1 MSDDYYNL
9 NGDPVKK
16 DSNPNGTG
24 TDSPYGQ
31 NPYGQNP
38 YEQNPYEQTSS
49 GQNPYEQNPS
59 GQNPYGQN
67 SSGQNPYNYGQ
78 NPYNNYSQY
87 PNTGMPQKQGPNAL
101 AVTAFILSILSP
113 LFCCCSTYGI
123 VVSLI
128 ASIAA
133 IILAILSKQKK
144 PFHGLAIAALIIG
157 VIFAVIS
164 AFLIICVVIVFSNP
178 ILMEQF
184 EDIYEDMYKN
194 ILQQNGYQM
203 DLFRILPF

>member
-16 DSNPNGTG
+16 DSDPNGTG
-24 TDSPYGQ
+24 TDNPYGQ

-38 YEQNPYEQTSS
+38 YEQT
-49 GQNPYEQNPS
+49 PS
-59 GQNPYGQN
+59 GQSPYGQN
-67 SSGQNPYNYGQ
+67 SSGQNPYSNGQNPYNHGQNSQ

-87 PNTGMPQKQGPNAL
+87 PNTGMPQNQGPNAL
-101 AVTAFILSILSP
+101 AVTAFVLSIISP

-133 IILAILSKQKK
+133 IVLAILSKRKR

-157 VIFAVIS
+157 AIFAVIS

-178 ILMEQF
+178 VLMEQF
-184 EDIYEDMYKN
+184 EDIYGEMYKD